1 MIRKL
6 RLVCG
11 GKSPKSG
18 TDLLY
23 VRAERVGD
31 DAAMVG
37 GDVAVVGD
45 DAVMVGDYC
54 KGVQRCHLIINTVS
68 LSLYQPMCQF

>member
-6 RLVCG
+6 RSVCG

-23 VRAERVGD
+23 VRAERI
-31 DAAMVG
+31 
-37 GDVAVVGD
+37 GD
-45 DAVMVGDYC
+45 DAVMVGAIARVYRDF
-54 KGVQRCHLIINTVS
+54 T
-68 LSLYQPMCQF
+68 